1 MNIELAKTKHIR
13 TLDRDFLLEKIAL
26 LITWLHQRSKLSMS
40 DLEFDVNELCRELKQ
55 NYSDLTLVEVRI
67 ALSEGTKSEYNAL
80 NVTNYVKWL
89 DAYKEKK
96 IANAK
101 NVKTYEEKKVI
112 EPSDEEKEKA
122 FQDNLNFCIE
132 NYKKH
137 KVVSDQGNVIYNRLV
152 KDNVINFPE
161 QIIQSVREYAKAVE
175 STRLNTA
182 INKTANYNEVRILK
196 QELKQLMEGKTSIES
211 EVKRLLLER
220 YLKTIV

>member
-1 MNIELAKTKHIR
+1 
-13 TLDRDFLLEKIAL
+13 
-26 LITWLHQRSKLSMS
+26 
-40 DLEFDVNELCRELKQ
+40 
-55 NYSDLTLVEVRI
+55 
-67 ALSEGTKSEYNAL
+67 
-80 NVTNYVKWL
+80 
-89 DAYKEKK
+89 
-96 IANAK
+96 
-101 NVKTYEEKKVI
+101 
-112 EPSDEEKEKA
+112 
-122 FQDNLNFCIE
+122 
-132 NYKKH
+132 
-137 KVVSDQGNVIYNRLV
+137 VVSDQGNVIYNRLV